1 MKSDEGADRVTDS
14 TVQISVD
21 ALKLARDAY
30 HGERDATQPLDK
42 AVFTDQHR
50 LALEVVGFP
59 RLIVPVD
66 RDLILGRGDNLSEYR
81 PDIDMGPYGGHRMG
95 VSRRHGVLR
104 RIANEV
110 YIADLESRNGTM
122 INEHRL
128 PPHTLHMLRSEDTI
142 ALGTLRLRIYFVAA
156 DELG

>member
-1 MKSDEGADRVTDS
+1 MDS

-30 HGERDATQPLDK
+30 HRERVATQPLEK
-42 AVFTDQHR
+42 SIFTDQHR
-50 LALEVVGFP
+50 LALEVSGFP
-59 RLIVPVD
+59 RLILPLD
-66 RDLILGRGDNLSEYR
+66 RDLILGRSDNHSDYR

-104 RIANEV
+104 RVANEV
-110 YIADLESRNGTM
+110 YIADLDSRNGTM

-128 PPHTLHMLRSEDTI
+128 PPHTLHMLRSEDI
-142 ALGTLRLRIYFVAA
+142 LALGTLRLRIYFVTV

>member
-1 MKSDEGADRVTDS
+1 MQPDESAGRVTDS

-21 ALKLARDAY
+21 DLKLARNAY
-30 HGERDATQPLDK
+30 HRERDATQPLDEH
-42 AVFTDQHR
+42 VFTDRHR

-66 RDLILGRGDNLSEYR
+66 HDLILGRGDKHSDYR
-81 PDIDMGPYGGHRMG
+81 PDIDMEPYGGHRMG

-104 RIANEV
+104 RIASGV
-110 YIADLESRNGTM
+110 YIADLNSRNGTM
-122 INEHRL
+122 LNEHRL
-128 PPHTLHMLRSEDTI
+128 PPHTLHMLHSADTV
-142 ALGTLRLRIYFVAA
+142 ALGTLRLRIYFVAT